1 MNGTHSI
8 DLDLAATIEGI
19 EEPTIDAYFSMLN
32 RGNFTAAADLFTTTG
47 CLNPPF
53 EGSIEGKAAIAKYL
67 ETEAR
72 GMILCPEFGL
82 MLIKD
87 NDVTQYHIQGKVKT
101 NYFTINVTWLFQ
113 LNLDREILLVEVKLL
128 AALDELLKFKK

>member
-1 MNGTHSI
+1 MNVAHSI
-8 DLDLAATIEGI
+8 DLDLATTIDGI
-19 EEPTIDAYFSMLN
+19 EEPTITAYFRTLN
-32 RGNFTAAADLFTTTG
+32 QENFTATADLFTTSG

-53 EGSIEGKAAIAKYL
+53 EGSIVGRAAIAKYL

-72 GMILCPEFGL
+72 GMILCPEFGRL
-82 MLIKD
+82 LIKD
-87 NDVTQYHIQGKVKT
+87 NDVAQYHIQGKVKT

>member
-1 MNGTHSI
+1 MNATHSI
-8 DLDLAATIEGI
+8 DLDLVTTIDGI
-19 EEPTIDAYFSMLN
+19 EEPTIAAYFSTLN
-32 RGNFTAAADLFTTTG
+32 RGNFTAAADLFATTG

-53 EGSIEGKAAIAKYL
+53 EGSIEGRAAIANYL

-72 GMILCPEFGL
+72 GMILCPEFGVL
-82 MLIKD
+82 LIKD
-87 NDVTQYHIQGKVKT
+87 NEVAQYHIQGQVKT